1 MPGGGP
7 HPKDRDLFA
16 AEHLEA
22 LRLATAEL
30 SYLRERG
37 YALPGALKLVGD
49 RHQLRERQR
58 VAIKRATSE
67 AGGAVARAA
76 RRAGKGAAPP
86 DALGIDGF
94 NVVITLETA
103 LNGGV
108 LVSTLDGGLRD
119 LAGVHGNYRVSATT
133 DDAIAI
139 AAGRLTERGWQGV
152 PTCWY
157 LDAPVSNSGRLA
169 ARLRAHGAAAGLPWT
184 VEVVPDP
191 DLVLA
196 VLPAGSLAASSDAV
210 ILDRCPGWI
219 DLAGEAIRARIPQAW
234 IIELIS
240 V

>member
-1 MPGGGP
+1 VPGGGP

-16 AEHLEA
+16 DEHLEA
-22 LRLATAEL
+22 LRLAAAEL
-30 SYLRERG
+30 TYLRARG

-58 VAIKRATSE
+58 IAIKRATSE
-67 AGGAVARAA
+67 AAGAVARAR
-76 RRAGKGAAPP
+76 RRAGEGAAPP

-119 LAGVHGNYRVSATT
+119 LAGVHGSYRVSAAT
-133 DDAIAI
+133 DRAIAL
-139 AAGRLTERGWQGV
+139 AAARLTERGWQGV

-169 ARLRAHGAAAGLPWT
+169 ARLRAHGSQAGLAWT

-191 DLVLA
+191 DVVLA
-196 VLPAGSLAASSDAV
+196 ALPPGSLAASSDAV
-210 ILDRCPGWI
+210 ILERCPGWI
-219 DLAGEAIRARIPQAW
+219 DLAGEAIRAGVPQAW
-234 IIELIS
+234 ILELAG
-240 V
+240 